1 MPAPLRAGRIMVN
14 FLLNAIVTLFVT
26 VDPIGLV
33 PMFIALTAGMSA
45 LERRAIGL
53 RATTTAAAI
62 LVAFALFGQ
71 GLLAFLG
78 ISLAAFRI
86 AGGLLLFW
94 IAFEMVFELRQR
106 RKTNTVN
113 AAQGNEAA
121 HVAVVPLAI
130 PLISGPGSISATILI
145 ASHAP
150 GYAEV
155 MGLIAVIVLM
165 MAANF
170 AVFLLATPIDRLL
183 GATGRLVLSR
193 LLGVILAA
201 LSIQFVVDG
210 VIAIAAGRG

>member
-1 MPAPLRAGRIMVN
+1 MVN

-33 PMFIALTAGMSA
+33 PMFIALTVGMSA
-45 LERRAIGL
+45 TERRAIGL
-53 RATTTAAAI
+53 RATTTATAI

-71 GLLAFLG
+71 GLLTFLG

-106 RKTNTVN
+106 RKTKAVN
-113 AAQGNEAA
+113 VAQGDETA

-145 ASHAP
+145 ASHAS
-150 GYAEV
+150 GYMELF
-155 MGLIAVIVLM
+155 GLIAVIVVL

-170 AVFLLATPIDRLL
+170 AVFLLATPIDRML
-183 GATGRLVLSR
+183 GVTGRLVMSR

-210 VIAIAAGRG
+210 VTAIAAGHG

>member
-1 MPAPLRAGRIMVN
+1 MVN

-45 LERRAIGL
+45 AQRRAIGM

-62 LVAFALFGQ
+62 LVAFALFGAE
-71 GLLAFLG
+71 LLTFLG

-94 IAFEMVFELRQR
+94 IAFEMVFELRQQ
-106 RKTNTVN
+106 RKSNAVNT
-113 AAQGNEAA
+113 AQTDEAS
-121 HVAVVPLAI
+121 HVAIVPLAI

-150 GYAEV
+150 SYVEV
-155 MGLIAVIVLM
+155 VGLIVVIVLL

-183 GATGRLVLSR
+183 GVTGRLVASR

-201 LSIQFVVDG
+201 LSIQFVADG
-210 VIAIAAGRG
+210 AMAIAAGNG

>member
-1 MPAPLRAGRIMVN
+1 MGN

-45 LERRAIGL
+45 AERRAIGM
-53 RATTTAAAI
+53 RAATTAAVI
-62 LVAFALFGQ
+62 LIAFALFGA

-94 IAFEMVFELRQR
+94 IAFEMVFELRQK
-106 RKTNTVN
+106 RKVSAVNT
-113 AAQGNEAA
+113 AQGDETS
-121 HVAVVPLAI
+121 HVAIVPLAI

-145 ASHAP
+145 AAHAP
-150 GYAEV
+150 SYLEV
-155 MGLIAVIVLM
+155 VGLIAVIVLL
-165 MAANF
+165 MAGNF

-183 GATGRLVLSR
+183 GVTGRLVLSR

-210 VIAIAAGRG
+210 VTAIAAGHG